1 MTTATP
7 AVRLRGVPRIET
19 QAVLCTVVLGIVA
32 FCVVFPVL
40 LVVLQSFQV
49 APPGQPAKYGLDGW
63 RAAFDEPGLRAA
75 LLNTL
80 KVTFVRQLLSLP
92 LAVLIAWLLARTD
105 LPGRRWLEFAFWAA
119 FFLPSFTVTLSWILL
134 LDPEYGLINTSLARL
149 VGTAPFNIYSF
160 WGIVWVHVLTG
171 SLTVKVILLT
181 PAFRHMNA
189 SFEEASRVAGAS
201 TLRTA
206 LRITVPVMAPV
217 ILSVLLLGTMVSLQT
232 FEVEQVLGLHF
243 RFFVFSTMI
252 YDLLV
257 TRVPRYD
264 AATALAVVILAAM
277 LPLVFAQQ
285 WLTRGRRY
293 ATVTGQF
300 QRRVHALGR
309 WRAPAT
315 GLVMALVVV
324 VLGAPVAFA
333 LLGTFMKLFGF
344 FHISDPWTL
353 GNWTTVLGDEQF
365 LRSLHNTLVL
375 AVSTAVVTI
384 VVHSLIAYIIVR
396 TRYVGRRLLDFV
408 SWLPFTVPGIILG
421 LALLWLFLGVGILR
435 PLYGTTAVLVIAGVI
450 AGMPLG
456 VQIIKSGLMQLGGE
470 LEEASRIAGASWWA
484 TYRRIVLRL
493 IAPTLL
499 AVGMIPFVGAARNI
513 GHFALL
519 TPSAN
524 RPLSMLQLD
533 YVAQRKFE
541 EAVVVAC
548 IIMFVSLAGALVA
561 RLLGLRGGNVG

>member
-1 MTTATP
+1 MTAIARASASRRPFALEPSTVAYT
-7 AVRLRGVPRIET
+7 
-19 QAVLCTVVLGIVA
+19 AVLLCVA
-32 FCVVFPVL
+32 LCVVYPLL

-80 KVTFVRQLLSLP
+80 KVTLVRQLLSLP

-232 FEVEQVLGLHF
+232 FEVEQVLGLPF
-243 RFFVFSTMI
+243 RFFVFSTSI

-264 AATALAVVILAAM
+264 AATALSVVILAAM

-293 ATVTGQF
+293 
-300 QRRVHALGR
+300 
-309 WRAPAT
+309 
-315 GLVMALVVV
+315 
-324 VLGAPVAFA
+324 
-333 LLGTFMKLFGF
+333 
-344 FHISDPWTL
+344 
-353 GNWTTVLGDEQF
+353 TTITD
-365 LRSLHNTLVL
+365 
-375 AVSTAVVTI
+375 
-384 VVHSLIAYIIVR
+384 
-396 TRYVGRRLLDFV
+396 
-408 SWLPFTVPGIILG
+408 
-421 LALLWLFLGVGILR
+421 
-435 PLYGTTAVLVIAGVI
+435 
-450 AGMPLG
+450 
-456 VQIIKSGLMQLGGE
+456 
-470 LEEASRIAGASWWA
+470 
-484 TYRRIVLRL
+484 
-493 IAPTLL
+493 
-499 AVGMIPFVGAARNI
+499 
-513 GHFALL
+513 
-519 TPSAN
+519 
-524 RPLSMLQLD
+524 
-533 YVAQRKFE
+533 
-541 EAVVVAC
+541 
-548 IIMFVSLAGALVA
+548 
-561 RLLGLRGGNVG
+561 